1 MPVLDLFLSCL
12 SLNSTKQFELLAI
25 IWWRTWFRRNKLV
38 RKEGPFPAKD
48 PSSVGVLRGHAWRP
62 PEGSLFKINC
72 DATVSISENRIGVG
86 VVIRDRNG
94 DVMLSAAKTMVA
106 GLDPSAVKAKA
117 IVTGMMLAVEAGRIG
132 LAFCH

>member
-48 PSSVGVLRGHAWRP
+48 GHAWRP

-72 DATVSISENRIGVG
+72 DVTVSISENRIGVG

-94 DVMLSAAKTMVA
+94 DVMLSAPKTMVA